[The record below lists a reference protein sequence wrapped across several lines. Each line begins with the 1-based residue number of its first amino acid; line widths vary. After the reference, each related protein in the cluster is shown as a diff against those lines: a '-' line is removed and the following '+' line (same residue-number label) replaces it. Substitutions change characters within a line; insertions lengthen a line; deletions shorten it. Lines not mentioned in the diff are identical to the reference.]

1 MNYPKN
7 VFLTGATGVLGGRI
21 LKDLLQ
27 FTRAHI
33 YCIARGN
40 DAAHCQARVHSF
52 LRVYTQN
59 DSLDAAFLERV
70 TVLQGDVTQDL
81 IGLSAAAYVD
91 LQRVTDLTIHAAA
104 NTSLLLKYKR
114 LEPVNVHGT
123 GRMIEFC
130 LGTPKKNL
138 AYVSTFTVM
147 GDKTFDETVRFQESD
162 YNLGQGFEYMNYQ
175 HSKFRAEAMVRSA
188 GEFGLNWR
196 IFRPGQIY
204 GDSSNGAYPHSE
216 TQVTGL
222 FYDLFRTA
230 MDTQV
235 MPESYIHFDVV
246 PVDYVSRAITLLTA
260 GDDNYFE
267 VYHLINPD
275 TKNFAEV
282 MNILRDMGYPITL
295 LPEEIYKERLLRG
308 KVTMDGKPY
317 SSSMLTAFK
326 LWYFISKISFIGSAK
341 TDCDYTYSKLQRLGV
356 TCPPINRKLMQTY
369 VDAGIR
375 EGYFPLPAKKNGA
388 NEVPANQDIAVD
400 SLRSERLPL

>member
-1 MNYPKN
+1 
-7 VFLTGATGVLGGRI
+7 
-21 LKDLLQ
+21 
-27 FTRAHI
+27 
-33 YCIARGN
+33 
-40 DAAHCQARVHSF
+40 
-52 LRVYTQN
+52 VYTQN
-59 DSLDAAFLERV
+59 DSLDAAFSERV

-81 IGLSAAAYVD
+81 LGLSQAAYAD

-114 LEPVNVHGT
+114 LEPTNVHGT
-123 GRMIEFC
+123 GRIIEFC
-130 LGTPKKNL
+130 LGTAQKNL

-147 GDKTFDETVRFQESD
+147 GDKTFDETVRFRECD
-162 YNLGQGFEYMNYQ
+162 YDLGQGFDYMNYQ
-175 HSKFRAEAMVRSA
+175 HSKFRAEAMVRNA
-188 GEFGLNWR
+188 EERGLKWR

-235 MPESYIHFDVV
+235 MPEAYMHFDVV

-275 TKNFAEV
+275 TKTFVEV
-282 MNILRDMGYPITL
+282 MDILREVGYPITL
-295 LPEEIYKERLLRG
+295 LPEEIYKDRLARG
-308 KVTMDGKPY
+308 DVTMDGKPY
-317 SSSMLTAFK
+317 TSSMIAAFK
-326 LWYFISKISFIGSAK
+326 LWYFISKISFIDSAK
-341 TDCDYTYSKLQRLGV
+341 TDCDYTCSKLQTLGL

-375 EGYFPLPAKKNGA
+375 EGYFPLPPIGNSAYDAPLK
-388 NEVPANQDIAVD
+388 PAISAD
-400 SLRSERLPL
+400 SLCPESLTL